1 MMEME
6 LKAFHCWAFP
16 FAIAIT
22 DASLPK
28 DSSRPLS
35 ENKTFTR
42 SSVMASIN
50 AASPRTL
57 CWGMGDLSCPEGG
70 VLGSRMTL
78 DAVLVDSVSPP
89 LAGSRTAVEIV
100 LSDR

>member
-1 MMEME
+1 MMKME
-6 LKAFHCWAFP
+6 LKAIHCWTSP

-22 DASLPK
+22 DESLPK
-28 DSSRPLS
+28 DSSRLLS
-35 ENKTFTR
+35 ESKTFTR
-42 SSVMASIN
+42 SSVMALID

-57 CWGMGDLSCPEGG
+57 CWGMGDLSSPEGG

-78 DAVLVDSVSPP
+78 GALLMDSVSPP